1 MNDNEMQES
10 QNKKSVLPAV
20 ALELDL
26 FAVISFFLGWG
37 CFYSGVLYVIGGF
50 LFLATALL
58 PFGAVITGIC
68 ALCRGK
74 RRIGTGGIVCSVI
87 AIALPVLVVLI
98 TVLVFSTGLA
108 VIRWM

>member
-1 MNDNEMQES
+1 MNNNDKQENR
-10 QNKKSVLPAV
+10 NKKSVLPAI
-20 ALELDL
+20 ALELDI
-26 FAVISFFLGWG
+26 FAVICFFLGWG
-37 CFYSGVLYVIGGF
+37 CFYSGVLYVVGGF

-74 RRIGTGGIVCSVI
+74 RRIGTVGIVCSVI
-87 AIALPVLVVLI
+87 AIALPILVVLI